1 MSDVTPVVTYQREIL
16 FSMNRLGKHIY
27 GGTVSYVEK
36 ERRRA
41 KNRVARAQ
49 RKVNRGNR

>member
-1 MSDVTPVVTYQREIL
+1 MTDVTPVVVYQREVL
-16 FSMNRLGKHIY
+16 FAMNRLGKQIY
-27 GGTVSYVEK
+27 GGTVSDAEK
-36 ERRRA
+36 QHRRA